1 MAGSRYPM
9 ERITCGRGALVG
21 EVSMPYP
28 GQVPIFRYSG
38 SIARN
43 VHIELHVQRMRLD
56 VESI

>member
-9 ERITCGRGALVG
+9 ERITCGSGALVG
-21 EVSMPYP
+21 GVSMPNP

-56 VESI
+56 V

>member
-9 ERITCGRGALVG
+9 ERITCGSGALVG